1 VAHPLLILLALLLT
15 IGAAGRPAAPA
26 TALEATGWTIGPL
39 LGAWAA
45 IHFGLRLAGRTLD
58 RTGSRA
64 ALARAEALSRAFTAY
79 LYVHAFLAFLVIGWF
94 PAVQVAVGDLIL
106 IDEAIAAAPFLIALV
121 AGWWSFAPIERR
133 LIEAS
138 MLGAL
143 DRGEPVHPPPT
154 RWQIVAD
161 RGRHTL
167 AIGVVVIAA
176 ILAWAEATIIAAE
189 RLVERGLLPAGER
202 AELIV
207 AGSQLAIAIPVLLLA
222 PLLIRVFWRTTP
234 LAHGELY
241 ERIRGICETHG
252 VRFRD
257 VLIWRT
263 RGSML
268 NGAVV
273 GAVGPLRYILLTDA
287 LIERLPNAQLDAVVA
302 HEVAHVKRK
311 HLPWLLASTAV
322 AAVGVG
328 AAISWMLIFTQERTG
343 VTQALHDALALGA
356 AAAAGFYVFGHV
368 SRRFER
374 QADAFAAQTL
384 TRTLDPEA
392 DVDRSRI
399 LPDAAAAMSGA
410 LASVARLNH
419 IPQGRFGFRHGSI
432 ATRIRNVNALVGSD
446 AEAAPI
452 DRAVRR
458 MKRATIAGVLLLAV
472 AIVAL

>member
-1 VAHPLLILLALLLT
+1 LITLALLVTLSD
-15 IGAAGRPAAPA
+15 AGRAEAPA
-26 TALEATGWTIGPL
+26 SALEAAAWTLGPL
-39 LGAWAA
+39 VGAWAA
-45 IHFGLRLAGRTLD
+45 VHFALRLARRTLD

-64 ALARAEALSRAFTAY
+64 ALARAEGLSRAFSIY
-79 LYVHAFLAFLVIGWF
+79 LYLHAFLAFLLIGWL
-94 PAVQVAVGDLIL
+94 PAVRAAVGDLIL
-106 IDEAIAAAPFLIALV
+106 IDEAVAAAPFLIALL

-138 MLGAL
+138 LVGAL
-143 DRGEPVHPPPT
+143 DRGEPVHAPPT
-154 RWQIVAD
+154 RGQIVAD
-161 RGRHTL
+161 RARHTL
-167 AIGVVVIAA
+167 VIGAVVIAA
-176 ILAWAEATIIAAE
+176 ILAWAEATIFAAGW
-189 RLVERGLLPAGER
+189 LVGRGALPAGEPTD
-202 AELIV
+202 LIV
-207 AGSQLAIAIPVLLLA
+207 AGSQLAIAIPVLLVA

-241 ERIRGICETHG
+241 ERIRSICDTHG

-263 RGSML
+263 RGAML

-287 LIERLPNAQLDAVVA
+287 LIERLPDAQLDAVVA

-322 AAVGVG
+322 AAVATG
-328 AAISWMLIFTQERTG
+328 AAISWTLVSTQEATG
-343 VTQALHDALALGA
+343 VSQALHDALALGGA
-356 AAAAGFYVFGHV
+356 AAVGVFVFGFV

-384 TRTLDPEA
+384 TRTLESGEGA
-392 DVDRSRI
+392 DRSRI
-399 LPDAAAAMSGA
+399 LPEAAAAMSGA

-419 IPQGRFGFRHGSI
+419 IPQTRFGFRHGSI
-432 ATRIRNVNALVGSD
+432 ALRIRNINALVGSD
-446 AEAAPI
+446 AVAAPI
-452 DRAVRR
+452 DRMVQRT
-458 MKRATIAGVLLLAV
+458 KRATIVGALLVAA